1 MRRHILTVFGAAA
14 VLVGSVGILGGMTEL
29 SGAVVAEGSLVV
41 ESDVKKVQHPTGG
54 VVGQLFVEDGDR
66 VKAGDLL
73 VRLDATVAQSNL
85 DVITRS
91 LWELAARRARLEAER
106 DGESEISFPA
116 DLVSAAEG
124 APDIHRIIEG
134 ERKLFELRREARA
147 GQKAQ
152 FRQRI
157 AQLNDEEEGLRK
169 QLTAKARE
177 IELVDTELGGVREL
191 WQKNLVQLTRL
202 TAMEREAARL
212 RGEQGVLTASL
223 AQTGGKI
230 SETEL
235 QIIQVDQ
242 TLRSDVAK
250 ELADIRAKTAEL
262 SERKVSALD
271 QLQRID
277 IRAPQTGI
285 VHQLSVHTKGGV
297 ITAGEQ
303 IMLIVPASDA
313 LVVEARV
320 APRDIDQLR
329 THQQAT
335 LRFPSFN
342 RRTTPELNGTVERIA
357 ADTSQDPR
365 TGTQYYSVRVAMAA
379 EEIARLDGLKLVPG
393 MPVDAFI
400 RTGDRTMLS
409 YLFKPFADQAQLAF
423 RQR

>member
-262 SERKVSALD
+262 SERKVGALD